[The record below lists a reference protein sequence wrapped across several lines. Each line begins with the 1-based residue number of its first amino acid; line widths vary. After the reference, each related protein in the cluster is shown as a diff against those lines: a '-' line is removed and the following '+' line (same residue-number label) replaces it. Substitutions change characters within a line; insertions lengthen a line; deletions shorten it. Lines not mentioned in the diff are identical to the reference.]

1 MVFKV
6 LQNLSTPTLTFICT
20 PHTYT
25 NMSRFPGKTLNHIF
39 LCKFYPSFK
48 ATVQILL
55 STYANRQCGLCVE
68 KSKYS
73 GIRNTGLEIQLCH
86 LLAVI
91 LGKVPNLSEL

>member
-6 LQNLSTPTLTFICT
+6 LQNLSTATLTLMCT

-25 NMSRFPGKTLNHIF
+25 NMPHFPGKTLNHIF

-48 ATVQILL
+48 ATVQIHL
-55 STYANRQCGLCVE
+55 STDANRQCGLYVE
-68 KSKYS
+68 KRKYS
-73 GIRNTGLEIQLCH
+73 GILETQLCH

-91 LGKVPNLSEL
+91 LGKVPNLSDL